1 MSEKR
6 LHIARAKLIM
16 GIIIPVLVMVVT
28 ATMIGISF
36 AWFTQGDTEVK
47 ITAIQLTTEP
57 SFTLTFETSSTE
69 IVPYAGQV
77 AFDGEGHLIT
87 KDWALYA
94 DGRNLIEG
102 STDYNNYM
110 KDAPYTYS
118 APLRLDTDN
127 AEVSMDIDISELII
141 SVTDTDDG
149 GNSIYDER
157 KHLGGENGDP
167 TDIDYGFTWYFINT
181 TTNIVYTPY
190 GSFSQGT
197 AYPWESL
204 PQKQG
209 LTSFR
214 ASITDIWT
222 FNIVFAPER
231 LYWLQYVKAPE
242 GASNT
247 IDWTDNIYNT
257 DVYTVE
263 ERANIV
269 DEENG
274 YGKQLYYSSPLY
286 IGVDFVFSATIN
298 VTEVNR
304 DTGGETV

>member
-28 ATMIGISF
+28 ATMIGVSF

-57 SFTLTFETSSTE
+57 SFTLTFETDSPET
-69 IVPYAGQV
+69 VPYAGQV
-77 AFDGEGHLIT
+77 AFDGDGHLIT
-87 KDWALYA
+87 KDWALDA
-94 DGRNLIEG
+94 NGRNLTEG

-127 AEVSMDIDISELII
+127 AEVSMDVDISELTIR
-141 SVTDTDDG
+141 VTDTDDSG
-149 GNSIYDER
+149 TQIHEIR
-157 KHLGGENGDP
+157 KHLGGVDGNP
-167 TDIDYGFTWYFINT
+167 NDIDYGFTWYFINT
-181 TTNIVYTPY
+181 NTRTVYTPY
-190 GSFSQGT
+190 GSFAQGT

-204 PQKQG
+204 PDKQG
-209 LTSFR
+209 LTSFS
-214 ASITDIWT
+214 AVNNDIWT
-222 FNIVFAPER
+222 FNIVFAPEK
-231 LYWLQYVKAPE
+231 LYWLQYVKPSEAVE
-242 GASNT
+242 NS
-247 IDWTDNIYNT
+247 IDWTHNIH
-257 DVYTVE
+257 DVYTSE

-274 YGKQLYYSSPLY
+274 YGRQLYYSSPLY